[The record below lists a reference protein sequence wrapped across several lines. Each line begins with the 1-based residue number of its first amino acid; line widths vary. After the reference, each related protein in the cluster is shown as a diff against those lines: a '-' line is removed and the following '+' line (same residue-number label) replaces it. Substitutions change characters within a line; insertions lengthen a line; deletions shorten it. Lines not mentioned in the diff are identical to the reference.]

1 MKAKNLKVIIITV
14 WILSMLVSITAC
26 GKDPE
31 GKSIITPTPEPAPSE
46 SPSPVVTA
54 IPVKTFPEGTSV
66 NGIDISGLELDE
78 ASAKLSSTVKELTAS
93 YSCRMTNGTES
104 FAINANDITV
114 GTDLDAILEQAFR
127 KGGAY
132 ELKLRIAD
140 DERLQAILDSL
151 SEQINTAPKQQR
163 LKVNTDKADSARFRI
178 INGKSG
184 IELDTEETRHLILS
198 GTERIDLPLIEIKAC
213 DTEISIPV
221 LRGSF
226 ATEFNAQNIN
236 RSFNLAKAASLL
248 NGLMLAPGEE
258 LSFDR
263 VLGER
268 NEENGWKLA
277 EAYTN
282 GGLES
287 VEQYGGGICQV
298 STTLYN
304 AALRA
309 DLSIPYRSNHSKPV
323 SYVPAGL
330 DAAISRGSID
340 LVIRNNTES
349 NIYIFMWIS
358 GNGLHC
364 EIYGDEFP
372 KSFDYIEVI
381 SEFVESIP
389 PGEAEF
395 VDDYSLP
402 YGETKLISPPVTGS
416 VYRSYRVYYLN
427 NTEVRRVLAYESRYR
442 NHAAVYAVGKMR

>member
-1 MKAKNLKVIIITV
+1 MKAKYLKIIITTGAV
-14 WILSMLVSITAC
+14 LSILVSLPAC
-26 GKDPE
+26 GKDRDGKNVIAPSPE
-31 GKSIITPTPEPAPSE
+31 PTPTE

-54 IPVKTFPEGTSV
+54 VPVNTFPVGTSV
-66 NGIDISGLELDE
+66 NGIDISGLELGD
-78 ASAKLSSTVKELTAS
+78 ASAKLGGAAKELVTS
-93 YSCRMTNGTES
+93 YSCRMTSGTES
-104 FAINANDITV
+104 FAISANDVTV
-114 GTDLDAILEQAFR
+114 TTNLDAILKQAFR

-132 ELKLRIAD
+132 ELKLHISD
-140 DERLQAILDSL
+140 DEKLQAILDSL

-163 LKVNTDKADSARFRI
+163 LEVNADEADSARFRI
-178 INGKSG
+178 INGKNG
-184 IELDTEETRHLILS
+184 TELDTEEAGRLILS
-198 GTERIDLPLIEIKAC
+198 GAERIELPLIEIKAC
-213 DTEISIPV
+213 DTELSIPV

-226 ATEFNAQNIN
+226 ATEFNAQNTN
-236 RSFNLAKAASLL
+236 RSFNLAKAASIL
-248 NGLMLAPGEE
+248 NGIMLEPGEE

-263 VLGER
+263 ALGER
-268 NEENGWKLA
+268 SEKNGWKLA

-309 DLSIPYRSNHSKPV
+309 DLSVPYRSNHSKPV

-330 DAAISRGSID
+330 DAAISSGSID
-340 LVIRNNTES
+340 LVIKNNTAS

-372 KSFDYIEVI
+372 NSFDYIEVI

-389 PGEAEF
+389 PGDAEF

-402 YGETKLISPPVTGS
+402 YGETRLISPPVTGS

-427 NTEVRRVLAYESRYR
+427 DTEVRKVLAYESRYR
-442 NHAAVYAVGKMR
+442 NHAAVYAIGKMR